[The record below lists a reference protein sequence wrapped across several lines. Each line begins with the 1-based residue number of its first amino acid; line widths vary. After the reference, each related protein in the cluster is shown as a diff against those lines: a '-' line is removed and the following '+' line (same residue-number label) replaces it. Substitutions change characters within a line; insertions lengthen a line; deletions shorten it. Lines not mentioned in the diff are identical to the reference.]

1 MGNEPNNSL
10 LPVDK
15 IRDYV
20 RWPVQAM
27 PKRAAQGS
35 LCSVPL
41 MLLHNAGR
49 CSCFLIPGSVPGN
62 ASSHDVKKR
71 SLTCRRSGESLSVR
85 NWQIGSAV
93 AGSGNSFQFCAVNP

>member
-35 LCSVPL
+35 LFLVPPV
-41 MLLHNAGR
+41 LLHSAGC
-49 CSCFLIPGSVPGN
+49 CSCFLIPGS
-62 ASSHDVKKR
+62 
-71 SLTCRRSGESLSVR
+71 CRVMLRPMMSKNVR
-85 NWQIGSAV
+85 
-93 AGSGNSFQFCAVNP
+93 